1 MDGMGEE
8 IQNGEGIGR
17 CHCTEVEG
25 DDTKRGKGFRNGRCR
40 ESSGRSPESDSG
52 SIDLPSPPLLGPFI
66 GATLPAR
73 LRPPI

>member
-17 CHCTEVEG
+17 SHCTEVEREN
-25 DDTKRGKGFRNGRCR
+25 TKGEMGLEKVVF
-40 ESSGRSPESDSG
+40 ESHRVALPSPTLARS
-52 SIDLPSPPLLGPFI
+52 ISPPLLGPFI